1 LAKKHQFILFVS
13 GMSDKSAHAI
23 ENLHKIGDTYYSGDY
38 EIEIIDIARDRE
50 QALNFQIIG
59 IPTLIRV
66 APNPK
71 RIILGD
77 LSNKEKV
84 LRLLDII

>member
-1 LAKKHQFILFVS
+1 MAKKNQFILFVS
-13 GMSDKSAHAI
+13 GMSDKSAHAV
-23 ENLHKIGDTYYSGDY
+23 ENLRKIADTYFTDDY
-38 EIEIIDIARDRE
+38 EIEIIDISRDKD
-50 QALNFQIIG
+50 QAINFQIIG
-59 IPTLIRV
+59 IPTLIRI
-66 APNPK
+66 APEPK